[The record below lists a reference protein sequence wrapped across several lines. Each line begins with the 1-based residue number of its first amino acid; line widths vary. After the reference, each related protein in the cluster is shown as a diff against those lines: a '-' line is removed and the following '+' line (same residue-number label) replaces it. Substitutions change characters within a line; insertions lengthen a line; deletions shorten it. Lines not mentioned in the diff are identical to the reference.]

1 MNFGKG
7 KSLFKYDEEYLKV
20 NRIVRKTRKKSKNKR
35 KSVNAKFPRRKRLTR
50 YLGRNIIHGN
60 DELFYHYLETLA
72 EHAVFTKKD
81 VRKECQD
88 RISLMLFRKE
98 HGRENIKC
106 FFSDPQCGNAQA
118 SFGWLYRGAKKQFL
132 FFIWATLWAKQKLL
146 VSLSRYGLFVAG
158 ILF

>member
-1 MNFGKG
+1 MNGI
-7 KSLFKYDEEYLKV
+7 L
-20 NRIVRKTRKKSKNKR
+20 RKTRKKSKNKR

-106 FFSDPQCGNAQA
+106 FFRIRNVVMPKPHSVGCIEELRNNF
-118 SFGWLYRGAKKQFL
+118 SFSFEQHFRRNKNNLFL
-132 FFIWATLWAKQKLL
+132 FHVMAFLWLAYFFK
-146 VSLSRYGLFVAG
+146 
-158 ILF
+158 